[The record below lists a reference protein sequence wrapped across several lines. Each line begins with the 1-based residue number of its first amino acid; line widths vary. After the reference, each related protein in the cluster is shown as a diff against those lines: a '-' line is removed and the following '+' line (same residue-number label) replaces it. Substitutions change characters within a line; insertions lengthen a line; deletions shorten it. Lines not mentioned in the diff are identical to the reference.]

1 MCDKSEGNYPVYP
14 SRIDCGVVF
23 CDELAYDFKAD
34 GREWDKDH
42 PQCTPVFLCKY
53 HYYHY

>member
-23 CDELAYDFKAD
+23 CDELAYDHQAD
-34 GREWDKDH
+34 GKK
-42 PQCTPVFLCKY
+42 LG
-53 HYYHY
+53 